1 MNIIAITGGIG
12 SGKSI
17 VSRILSA
24 MNYEVYDCDS
34 NAKRIMATSCEI
46 KRELVEAFGND
57 VIASAGEIASKTLSG
72 IVFGDEI
79 ALKRL
84 NSIVHPK
91 VKADILEWAQMCTR
105 KLVFIETAILRES
118 NLTDIISKE
127 WNVYAPVDER
137 IKRVMRRSNLTEEEV
152 RRRITMQEICEFGI
166 ENQIINDGNTP
177 VLPQIIEK
185 LHFEED

>member
-57 VIASAGEIASKTLSG
+57 VITSAGEIASKTLSG

-105 KLVFIETAILRES
+105 KLVFIETAILR
-118 NLTDIISKE
+118 
-127 WNVYAPVDER
+127 
-137 IKRVMRRSNLTEEEV
+137 
-152 RRRITMQEICEFGI
+152 
-166 ENQIINDGNTP
+166 
-177 VLPQIIEK
+177 
-185 LHFEED
+185 